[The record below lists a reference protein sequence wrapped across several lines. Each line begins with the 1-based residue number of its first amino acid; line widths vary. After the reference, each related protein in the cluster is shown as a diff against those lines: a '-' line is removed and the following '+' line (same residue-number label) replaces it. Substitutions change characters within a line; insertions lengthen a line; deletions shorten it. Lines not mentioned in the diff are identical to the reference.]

1 MPKVTLRLTHEGREV
16 VLEVARKA
24 NLLRSIQENQIPI
37 GSACGGNGLCASC
50 KVMVLKGDKNLSP
63 QNDIELGLAT
73 RNQLQSNERISC
85 QTKVLGDVEI
95 TTSYW

>member
-1 MPKVTLRLTHEGREV
+1 MPKISLKLTHEGRTE

-24 NLLRSIQENQIPI
+24 NLLRSIQESGIPI

-50 KVMVLKGDKNLSP
+50 KVNVLKGEKNLSTP
-63 QNDIELGLAT
+63 NDIEVGLSV
-73 RNQLQSNERISC
+73 RNQLQSNERIAC
-85 QTKVLGDVEI
+85 QTKVMGDVEI

>member
-1 MPKVTLRLTHEGREV
+1 MPKISLKLTHEGRTE

-24 NLLRSIQENQIPI
+24 NLLRSIQESGIPI

-50 KVMVLKGDKNLSP
+50 KVNVLKGEKNLSTP
-63 QNDIELGLAT
+63 NDIEVGLSV
-73 RNQLQSNERISC
+73 RNQLQSNERIAC
-85 QTKVLGDVEI
+85 QTKVMCDVEI